1 MATAKITTK
10 EVTKEVTSYEQRVVL
25 ELTADEASALR
36 CVVINTGGSLYR
48 SRRKHTDAISNA
60 LRLAGVH
67 EGVDDV
73 GQALWFRNSF

>member
-36 CVVINTGGSLYR
+36 RVVTYIGGSPYR

-60 LRLAGVH
+60 LRIAGVY

-73 GQALWFRNSF
+73 EKAMWFKDSF